1 MSQERMTFMCGR
13 NVLPKTQIEVNC
25 VFSIFEGE
33 LETFSVRFEGRQG
46 HGSLRADT
54 PGCRGS
60 LSEMKPCCLGTSN

>member
-1 MSQERMTFMCGR
+1 MTQETMTFMCGR
-13 NVLPKTQIEVNC
+13 NVLPKTQIEANC

-54 PGCRGS
+54 PG
-60 LSEMKPCCLGTSN
+60 